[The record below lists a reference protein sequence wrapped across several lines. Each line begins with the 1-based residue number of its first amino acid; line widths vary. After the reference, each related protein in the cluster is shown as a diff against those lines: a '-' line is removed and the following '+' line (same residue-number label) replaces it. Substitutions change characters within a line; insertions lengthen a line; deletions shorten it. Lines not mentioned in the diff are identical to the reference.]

1 MPDIP
6 VAIAKEIA
14 LTELRIRNW
23 ILAGLLV
30 NILGWFPVIFFI
42 GSMYADIRDMASSA
56 HGVDTKLENHE
67 DWMRDQGYRTTRG
80 YNRGQQ
86 E

>member
-1 MPDIP
+1 MPEIP

-30 NILGWFPVIFFI
+30 NIVGWIPVIFFI
-42 GSMYADIRDMASSA
+42 GSMYSDIRTMAA
-56 HGVDTKLENHE
+56 TAVGVDVRVENQE
-67 DWMRDQGYRTTRG
+67 DWMRDQGYRPRG
-80 YNRGQQ
+80 ESKHMERH
-86 E
+86 